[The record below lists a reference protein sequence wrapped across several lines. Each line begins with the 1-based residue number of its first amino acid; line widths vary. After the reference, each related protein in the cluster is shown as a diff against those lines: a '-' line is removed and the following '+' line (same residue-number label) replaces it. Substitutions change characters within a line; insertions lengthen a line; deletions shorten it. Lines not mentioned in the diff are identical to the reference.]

1 MRNLA
6 TQFCRDV
13 RLTGGLL
20 ADRAQVVR
28 EQVIPY
34 QWRALND
41 EVPGAEP
48 SYAIENLRIAAGE
61 KSGKFQGMIFQDSDV
76 AKWLE
81 AVAYSLMAEPDPEL
95 EARADEVIDLV
106 GRAQQDDGY
115 INSYYTIMAPDK
127 RWTNLRDNHELYC
140 AGHFIEAAV
149 AYYEATGK
157 DKLLQILCRFVDHI
171 DEVFGPEE
179 GKKRGY
185 PGHEEIEL
193 ALIKLYRVTKDPKHL
208 RLAQFFIEERGRE
221 PHYFDI
227 EAEARGA
234 KPEDYWF
241 SGHWYSQ
248 SHLPLREQ
256 ETAEGHSVRAMYLY
270 SAAADLALET
280 DDKELYEVCKRLWDN
295 VVHKRMY
302 ITGGIGSQAH
312 HEGFTIDYDL
322 PGDRAY
328 TETCA
333 AIGLVFWAQRMLQ
346 IEPKSEYADV
356 MERALYNGV
365 LSGMSLEGTKFF
377 YVNPLEVDPATA
389 AARHDHRH
397 VRTTRQEWFGCA
409 CCPPN
414 IARLLASINQYIYS
428 TRDRDIFV
436 HLFAQSEASFKLGD
450 PEVKLSQ
457 NTNYPWDETVQ
468 FVVSSAEPQMFA
480 LNVRLPKWCR
490 APQIKVN
497 GEIIE
502 RLQVVDGYARIER
515 IWSDGDQ
522 VELIFPMPVEKVWAN
537 PKVSYSA
544 GKMALQRGPVVYCFE
559 EVDNGRN
566 LSEIYIPADAAF
578 SVEEEKQLKMPVLIG
593 HGYRR
598 VVPDDSLYTTT
609 PPEVKEVEL
618 KAVPYF
624 AWDNRQAGEMRVW
637 MNES

>member
-6 TQFCRDV
+6 TQFVREV

-20 ADRAQVVR
+20 ADRAKVVR
-28 EQVIPY
+28 DQVIPY
-34 QWRALND
+34 QWKALND
-41 EVPGAEP
+41 DVPGAEP

-61 KSGKFQGMIFQDSDV
+61 KTGKFRGMIFQDSDV

-106 GRAQQDDGY
+106 GRAQQSDGY
-115 INSYYTIMAPDK
+115 LNSYYTVMAPDK
-127 RWTNLRDNHELYC
+127 RWTNLRDHHELYC

-157 DKLLQILCRFVDHI
+157 DKLLQIMCRFVDHI
-171 DEVFGPEE
+171 NEVFGPEE

-208 RLAQFFIEERGRE
+208 KLAQFFIEERGRK

-227 EAEARGA
+227 EAEARGQN
-234 KPEDYWF
+234 PDDPWF
-241 SGHWYSQ
+241 NGHRYSQ
-248 SHLPLREQ
+248 SHLPVREQ

-270 SAAADLALET
+270 TAVADLVLET
-280 DDKELYEVCKRLWDN
+280 GDKELYEVCRRLWDN
-295 VVHKRMY
+295 VTNKRMY
-302 ITGGIGSQAH
+302 VIGGIGSQAH

-346 IEPKSEYADV
+346 IEPRREYADV

-377 YVNPLEVDPATA
+377 YVNPLEVDPAVA
-389 AARHDHRH
+389 AARHDHHH
-397 VRTTRQEWFGCA
+397 VKTTRQEWFGCA

-414 IARLLASINQYIYS
+414 IARLLASVNQYIYS
-428 TRDRDIFV
+428 TRESDVFV
-436 HLFAQSEASFKLGD
+436 HLFTQGEALFQIG
-450 PEVKLSQ
+450 EAEIRLSQ
-457 NTNYPWDETVQ
+457 ITNYPWDENVM
-468 FVVSSAEPQMFA
+468 FVVGVVDPQTFT
-480 LNVRLPKWCR
+480 LNVRLPQWCR
-490 APQIKVN
+490 APKVKVN
-497 GEIIE
+497 GEDIE
-502 RLQVVDGYARIER
+502 SLEVVDGYARIER
-515 IWSDGDQ
+515 AWFNGDQ
-522 VELIFPMPVEKVWAN
+522 VEVCFPMPVEKVWSN
-537 PKVSYSA
+537 PRVSYSA
-544 GKMALQRGPVVYCFE
+544 GKIALQRGPIVYCFE
-559 EVDNGRN
+559 EVDNGPN
-566 LSEIYIPADAAF
+566 LSQIYISADAPF
-578 SVEEEKQLKMPVLIG
+578 TVGKDEQLELPILTG
-593 HGYRR
+593 PGYRR
-598 VVPDDSLYTTT
+598 IVSDESLYTTT
-609 PPEVKEVEL
+609 RPKVEGVEL

-624 AWDNRQAGEMRVW
+624 AWDNRQTGEMRVW
-637 MNES
+637 MNEG